1 MVGDYEYYSEYPHLS
16 AVMATQAIPEYRHR
30 AFTQM
35 RSTSPPMNRK
45 HKPGQSFTHTF
56 NVPGLY
62 RYVCTLHETSGMKG
76 VIILKGSQV
85 LSASKEGT
93 QE

>member
-1 MVGDYEYYSEYPHLS
+1 
-16 AVMATQAIPEYRHR
+16 
-30 AFTQM
+30 
-35 RSTSPPMNRK
+35 MNRK

-56 NVPGLY
+56 DVPGLY